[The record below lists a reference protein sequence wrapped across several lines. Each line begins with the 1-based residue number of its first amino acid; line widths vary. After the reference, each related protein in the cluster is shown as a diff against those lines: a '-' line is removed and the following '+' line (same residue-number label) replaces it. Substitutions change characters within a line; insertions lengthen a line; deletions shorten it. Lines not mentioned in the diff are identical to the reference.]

1 MGKSIKINLT
11 AGFLIA
17 RESIKYLKKSKGSL
31 VFVSSTYGL
40 VGPDHKIY
48 KNEKFKSIPAYSTS
62 KAGLIGLARWL
73 ATWLGHN
80 SVR

>member
-1 MGKSIKINLT
+1 M
-11 AGFLIA
+11 
-17 RESIKYLKKSKGSL
+17 

-80 SVR
+80 SVRVNVLTPGGVYNNHSKSFNKKYSEKNSAQ